1 MQRSERERRAQCP
14 QLLHQNTTR
23 SVASRRADL
32 SSHSSGSQKIKTSL
46 KRPEL
51 RHRRGRLLLE
61 AAGRSPQLPQLLGAA
76 AARPPSLPR
85 LSRGLLLNLTLLP
98 PSRKDPCDDI
108 GSTLANPGKSHLKVS
123 DLIPPG
129 KSRMPNTGQSPQ
141 SWGQERASLE
151 GVLSFCLRHPRG
163 REEGNRPDLGCDQWH
178 GGASAEPGLRA
189 SGRAREKR
197 TLRPKAPHA
206 CATC

>member
-1 MQRSERERRAQCP
+1 M
-14 QLLHQNTTR
+14 
-23 SVASRRADL
+23 ASRRADL

-61 AAGRSPQLPQLLGAA
+61 AAGRSPQLLQLLGAA
-76 AARPPSLPR
+76 AALPPSLPR